1 MANPISPQDKT
12 GKVELSCC
20 SHQMIGNKGMIEA
33 KIDRKVP
40 LLDLS
45 AQYEPIAGEIEG
57 AIKSVLD
64 SQKYI
69 LGPEV
74 ASLETELAEY
84 CQSKYGIGCASG
96 SDALLLALMAY
107 DIGAGDEVIT
117 TPYTFFATVGA
128 IVRLGAQ
135 PVLVDIEPGSF
146 NIDER
151 LIEQAITP
159 RTKAIIP
166 IHLFGQCAEMEKIN
180 NLAEKNGFHVVE
192 DAAQAIGAEY
202 KEKRAG
208 SLGDLACFS
217 FYPSKNLGGVGDGGL
232 ITTSDESLSAKLKAL
247 RAHGAK
253 IKYFHDW
260 IGINS
265 RLDSIQ
271 AAILRVKLKYV
282 EAWTEG
288 RIENARRYRDL
299 FSQCSLVDDGS
310 VQLPPELSDR
320 RHIYNQ
326 FVIRAHRRDELKAYL
341 KNRGIGTEVYY
352 PQPLHLQPC
361 FQNLGH
367 KVGDFPESERASNE
381 SVAIPIYPELSK
393 SDLEYVVE
401 CIVDFYKS

>member
-1 MANPISPQDKT
+1 MS
-12 GKVELSCC
+12 
-20 SHQMIGNKGMIEA
+20 EA
-33 KIDRKVP
+33 KLERKVP
-40 LLDLS
+40 LLDLHS
-45 AQYEPIAGEIEG
+45 QYEKIAEEMGV
-57 AIKSVLD
+57 AIKNVLD

-74 ASLETELAEY
+74 AALENELAYY
-84 CQSKYGIGCASG
+84 CMSKYGVGCASG

-128 IVRLGAQ
+128 IVRLGAR

-146 NIDER
+146 NIDECQ
-151 LIEQAITP
+151 IEKAISP
-159 RTKAIIP
+159 QTKAIIP
-166 IHLFGQCAEMEKIN
+166 IHLFGQCAEMDVIN
-180 NLAEKNGFHVVE
+180 QLADKYGFQVVE

-202 KEKRAG
+202 KGKRAG
-208 SLGDLACFS
+208 SLGQLACFS

-232 ITTSDESLSAKLKAL
+232 LTTSDENMASKLKAL

-260 IGINS
+260 VGINS

-282 EAWTEG
+282 EAWTEE
-288 RIENARRYRDL
+288 RIDNARRYREL
-299 FSQCSLVDDGS
+299 FSQSLLVEKGF
-310 VQLPPELSDR
+310 VILPPELNDR

-326 FVIRAHRRDELKAYL
+326 FVIRVQDRDGLRTHLQAK
-341 KNRGIGTEVYY
+341 GVGTEIYY

-361 FQNLGH
+361 FQFLEYRRGE
-367 KVGDFPESERASNE
+367 FPESEKASSE
-381 SVAIPIYPELSK
+381 SVAIPIYPELTD
-393 SDLEYVVE
+393 SDQEYVVS
-401 CIVDFYKS
+401 CITDFYKF